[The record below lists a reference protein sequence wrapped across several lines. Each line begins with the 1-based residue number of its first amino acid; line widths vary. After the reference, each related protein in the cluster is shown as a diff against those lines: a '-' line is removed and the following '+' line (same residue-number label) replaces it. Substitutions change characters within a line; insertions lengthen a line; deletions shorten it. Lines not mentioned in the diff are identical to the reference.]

1 MKNVL
6 TPLIKHGT
14 RASTPEAL
22 DTMALSTIDIA
33 GARVRK
39 Y

>member
-1 MKNVL
+1 VKKVL

-14 RASTPEAL
+14 RASTPEAF

-33 GARVRK
+33 GARVLK